1 MKQDSGEQKTA
12 TVPSNKLLLN
22 NSVADIISSDKIVIV
37 SKSFAKGIPGVIV
50 EANDTA
56 CKILGYTIE
65 NLRSMS
71 FYDIIIEED
80 YKTLELK
87 NEILNQDEYAEYI
100 LNFKAKNG
108 KNIKLNIISF
118 LLSTNGE
125 IVELIIA
132 EKEHLKPKKEQ
143 KFTTPKVET
152 FNFSFL
158 QNSGIATLIINSNM
172 KILQSNSEFLN
183 ISGYTSKQLK
193 SLKLNQIL
201 KKDFLGNNFEKSI
214 FDVDNYD
221 SFPLNLK
228 SILLNK
234 NDRHLYVQL
243 YIGLIEETKDFIII
257 LFDIT
262 GQSILQNALAKS
274 EEKYRLLFMNA
285 VDMIFVY
292 SLSNDGERSKF
303 IEVNQIASEILGF
316 SKDELLQMTLNDIVK
331 EDFEGQLDNHA
342 KEMSSQKE
350 EILKNKTASTF
361 QGKSSFITK
370 SGEIVPIEYS
380 VSFLVIESEFLILTI
395 VRDIRER
402 LRAKKTLER
411 DLKINSSIAE
421 LQRKLLEPLDFD
433 VISESVLNYAEEL
446 TESSVAY
453 VVYFNQDDGFL
464 FTNSKSQETL
474 RHKEIQDGKI
484 VFKEFPGFLGWII
497 ENKGSIISN
506 SPQNHPLYKEIPQG
520 HIPVERFIS
529 VPSKVKDKTVGQ
541 ITVVNSVRK
550 YTEKDLEIIKR
561 LANIFA
567 IAIDRKRA
575 EEQIYFHNQFLI
587 STIESITYP
596 FIVID
601 ADNHSVV
608 LANKAAQN
616 LYARDL
622 SSIEDIKC
630 YQFTQRSDI
639 PCELCGIICP
649 LSVIKDSR
657 KPFSVD
663 HFQYDSNGEE
673 VIFEI
678 HGSPIFSKNGDLIH
692 IIESIIEVTEKRK
705 AEKQLKESENI
716 YRTAFEIN
724 VSANAIISEDLM
736 IKQMNSKMKL
746 ILGYQNSETRI
757 NKDLKVYYP
766 PKEQIKIKEHIQ
778 KRKNN
783 PNVDSAQYETFLI
796 DRFGKRKNVVGYIDL
811 IQGTSDTF
819 VSFFDLTEIKNIGK
833 LF

>member
-1 MKQDSGEQKTA
+1 M
-12 TVPSNKLLLN
+12 
-22 NSVADIISSDKIVIV
+22 
-37 SKSFAKGIPGVIV
+37 
-50 EANDTA
+50 
-56 CKILGYTIE
+56 
-65 NLRSMS
+65 
-71 FYDIIIEED
+71 
-80 YKTLELK
+80 
-87 NEILNQDEYAEYI
+87 
-100 LNFKAKNG
+100 
-108 KNIKLNIISF
+108 
-118 LLSTNGE
+118 
-125 IVELIIA
+125 
-132 EKEHLKPKKEQ
+132 
-143 KFTTPKVET
+143 
-152 FNFSFL
+152 
-158 QNSGIATLIINSNM
+158 
-172 KILQSNSEFLN
+172 
-183 ISGYTSKQLK
+183 
-193 SLKLNQIL
+193 
-201 KKDFLGNNFEKSI
+201 
-214 FDVDNYD
+214 
-221 SFPLNLK
+221 K

-550 YTEKDLEIIKR
+550 YTEKDLEIIK
-561 LANIFA
+561 
-567 IAIDRKRA
+567 
-575 EEQIYFHNQFLI
+575 
-587 STIESITYP
+587 
-596 FIVID
+596 
-601 ADNHSVV
+601 
-608 LANKAAQN
+608 
-616 LYARDL
+616 
-622 SSIEDIKC
+622 
-630 YQFTQRSDI
+630 
-639 PCELCGIICP
+639 
-649 LSVIKDSR
+649 
-657 KPFSVD
+657 
-663 HFQYDSNGEE
+663 
-673 VIFEI
+673 
-678 HGSPIFSKNGDLIH
+678 
-692 IIESIIEVTEKRK
+692 
-705 AEKQLKESENI
+705 
-716 YRTAFEIN
+716 
-724 VSANAIISEDLM
+724 
-736 IKQMNSKMKL
+736 
-746 ILGYQNSETRI
+746 
-757 NKDLKVYYP
+757 
-766 PKEQIKIKEHIQ
+766 
-778 KRKNN
+778 
-783 PNVDSAQYETFLI
+783 
-796 DRFGKRKNVVGYIDL
+796 
-811 IQGTSDTF
+811 
-819 VSFFDLTEIKNIGK
+819 
-833 LF
+833 